1 MPDPLHWDTVFEIAS
16 ALQRQNPQVDFET
29 VSLENILDWTLALP
43 NFEDEPE
50 LANDE
55 ILLAIYQEWYE
66 EQNPL

>member
-1 MPDPLHWDTVFEIAS
+1 MSDPLHWDTVFEIAS